1 VLVYNLKDST
11 SLPIQFF
18 KIAPE
23 FNINEIKEDFISNFD
38 IEGGTHNFLFQ
49 KTERFL
55 FLSAGRGLFKI
66 DSSNGAVINHIGCKR
81 P

>member
-49 KTERFL
+49 KTESF
-55 FLSAGRGLFKI
+55 FS
-66 DSSNGAVINHIGCKR
+66 
-81 P
+81 